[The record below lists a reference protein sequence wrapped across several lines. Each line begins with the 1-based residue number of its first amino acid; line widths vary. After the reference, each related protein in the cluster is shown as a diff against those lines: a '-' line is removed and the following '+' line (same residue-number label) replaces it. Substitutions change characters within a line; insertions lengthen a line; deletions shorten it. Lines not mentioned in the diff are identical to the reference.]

1 MAAMGKNR
9 MGWWYLGQ
17 VRSMAEEYAKMHLDS
32 PSSTPTRESRA
43 IDNTIWGIYNLT
55 TTASISLMKHMAID
69 HLEEDIWTAYP
80 RQMDPVQSHIPCV
93 LNRFTTLS
101 EISVDANRLVFA
113 SGLKSPRDELEEALK
128 GILKRLDD
136 WKSNLPTCLTPDNPT
151 VSQSLSLQ

>member
-1 MAAMGKNR
+1 
-9 MGWWYLGQ
+9 
-17 VRSMAEEYAKMHLDS
+17 
-32 PSSTPTRESRA
+32 
-43 IDNTIWGIYNLT
+43 
-55 TTASISLMKHMAID
+55 MKHMAID